1 MGSSTNLV
9 ADYYCVSHIPA
20 ATIPCSRL
28 NDILVRMHQGR
39 QLTKNSLDFL
49 QRQNLP
55 GLYRLA
61 CGEIT
66 HDAYVSGLD
75 RDYLNRYQAAKAANQ
90 AKETERQN
98 LADHYIP
105 RKNIHPARES
115 AEKRDWEAERSLRRK
130 REREASEAVLK
141 AQRARQIEWK
151 AQRERNCE
159 LAAAAYLSCAS
170 APDYTEPTASD
181 LARYFQLEHVA
192 AAVCPPMSDLLKALF
207 RGRPLTGEEL
217 TYLRHRA
224 PDDLYRLAFGQLTL
238 DGYKPAAKV
247 AEAAALERKAREAAA
262 EAARIARENDP
273 EYIAMMHRQALF
285 RKYGVSLTDESLM
298 PWMTKLLQEIDAGN
312 RLPKED
318 LTWLGTSAKKYFSAP
333 LRKAYHRL
341 EADFHADQYRR
352 TQDPWSAINAC
363 GHYRKCDQSD
373 TALRLID
380 DVAPDRLKQP
390 KVRSAVLTTRGG
402 AMRDLGRQ
410 EEAIQMGESAHALT
424 PQDYRP
430 CTLLGALY
438 MELRHFENGHEWYEK
453 ARKLGAPEQGIDS
466 ELRGIFQQLDS
477 AGREAMKRFLLA
489 EDSHRYSW
497 LDEPR
502 YQQAKK
508 QSGSRNR

>member
-273 EYIAMMHRQALF
+273 EYIAMMHRQALV

-497 LDEPR
+497 LDEPK

>member
-1 MGSSTNLV
+1 MGSSTNFV
-9 ADYYCVSHIPA
+9 ADYYCVSHISA
-20 ATIPCSRL
+20 ATIPSSRL
-28 NDILVRMHQGR
+28 NDILVRMYQGQ

-55 GLYRLA
+55 ALYRLA
-61 CGEIT
+61 CGEIN

-75 RDYLNRYQAAKAANQ
+75 PDYLNRYQAAKAANQ

-98 LADHYIP
+98 LSDHYLP
-105 RKNIHPARES
+105 RKTIHPVRET

-130 REREASEAVLK
+130 REREASEAVLR
-141 AQRARQIEWK
+141 AQRARQTECK
-151 AQRERNCE
+151 VQRERNCE
-159 LAAAAYLSCAS
+159 LAAAAFLSRAN
-170 APDYTEPTASD
+170 APDYTEPTALD
-181 LARYFQLEHVA
+181 LARYFHLEHVA

-217 TYLRHRA
+217 TYLRHSA

-238 DGYKPAAKV
+238 DGYKPAAKA
-247 AEAAALERKAREAAA
+247 AEAAALGRKAREEAAA
-262 EAARIARENDP
+262 AARIARENDP

-285 RKYGVSLTDESLM
+285 RKYEVSLTDESLM
-298 PWMTKLLQEIDAGN
+298 PRMTKLLQEIDAGN
-312 RLPKED
+312 RLPKEE
-318 LTWLGTSAKKYFSAP
+318 LMWLGTCAKKQFSAR
-333 LRKAYHRL
+333 LKKAYHRL
-341 EADFHADQYRR
+341 EAGFHADQYRR
-352 TQDPWSAINAC
+352 TKDPWSAVNAC

-373 TALRLID
+373 TALGLID
-380 DVAPDRLKQP
+380 DVTPDRLKQP

-410 EEAIQMGESAHALT
+410 AEAIQMGETAHALT

-430 CTLLGALY
+430 CTLLGAVH
-438 MELRHFENGHEWYEK
+438 MELRHFESGHEWYEK

-477 AGREAMKRFLLA
+477 DGREDMKRFLLA

-497 LDEPR
+497 LKEPR

-508 QSGSRNR
+508 RLG